1 MLPYI
6 RQNPFRCSDLTA
18 GYIFMWQDDMDFSF
32 CVWNDTFCVRMM
44 INDQPAYSYPYGKD
58 PDGMV
63 DELIKHV
70 HEMNEPLRIYG
81 VNEEYMEKIRQDS
94 RLQPFCADYDV
105 KWSDYL
111 YDYEKATTFSGKKFS
126 GQRNH
131 VNRFVKLYGK
141 PETSFLEE
149 KDLPDVEEM
158 LERYEHEHEDR
169 GLLETNE
176 LERTRELLKICAQL
190 DQHAACIRYQG
201 KIIAFSIGE
210 IIGDMLVIHVE
221 KALREYDGIYPV
233 MYQEFSRIMQ
243 DRSAVPLR
251 LVNRED
257 DSGDPGLRISKMQYQ
272 PIARVH
278 KYLVHVKSPCAGL
291 TLPVL
296 RDGVLVLDA
305 FREEDI
311 PAYHRLNLDPEVSR
325 YWGYDFENDP
335 YLIGEEDRLF
345 YDSTIKD
352 TSWGDSL
359 NLAIR
364 ENDTFIG
371 EVILWH
377 FTSQGD
383 AELGCRI
390 FPEYQHHGYGQ
401 RAFKMMT
408 EYAEQQLHLKMNAKC
423 YKENTSSYRMI
434 LACGY
439 TLCGEDENFYYFT
452 R

>member
-1 MLPYI
+1 
-6 RQNPFRCSDLTA
+6 
-18 GYIFMWQDDMDFSF
+18 MWQDDMDFSF

-169 GLLETNE
+169 GLLETSE
-176 LERTRELLKICAQL
+176 LERTRELLKICAHL

-311 PAYHRLNLDPEVSR
+311 PAYHRLNL
-325 YWGYDFENDP
+325 
-335 YLIGEEDRLF
+335 
-345 YDSTIKD
+345 
-352 TSWGDSL
+352 
-359 NLAIR
+359 AIR

-390 FPEYQHHGYGQ
+390 FPEYQHHGYGH
-401 RAFKMMT
+401 RAFRMMT
-408 EYAEQQLHLKMNAKC
+408 EYAEHQLHLKMNAKC
-423 YKENTSSYRMI
+423 ELLYHNTFR
-434 LACGY
+434 LRVVTFQVAQ
-439 TLCGEDENFYYFT
+439 
-452 R
+452 